1 MGGSH
6 SIERCEEVTGTVLR
20 HTVFGALHDQWVW
33 LERML
38 LKPNMVIA
46 GKDWPHPAS
55 VQEVAPGIAAGTWRR
70 WRRGMAETRA

>member
-20 HTVFGALHDQWVW
+20 HTVFGALVW

-38 LKPNMVIA
+38 LKPNMVIG

-55 VQEVAPGIAAGTWRR
+55 VQEVAPGIAAGRGDG
-70 WRRGMAETRA
+70 WRRGMADTRV